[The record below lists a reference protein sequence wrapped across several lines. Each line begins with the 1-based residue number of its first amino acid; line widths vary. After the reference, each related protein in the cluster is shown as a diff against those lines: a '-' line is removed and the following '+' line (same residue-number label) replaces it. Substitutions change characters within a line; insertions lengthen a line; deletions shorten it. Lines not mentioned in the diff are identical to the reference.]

1 MQEHILACLSSS
13 PSNPKI
19 IRTAARMAEAFGGIF
34 TALYVQTP
42 DDTKRSGADKQRL
55 EAHMKL
61 AEDAGADIVI
71 AYGDDVP
78 YQIAEYARLSGVT
91 KIVLGRS
98 SMKRQHFW
106 SKPTL
111 TERVTEIV
119 PGMDIHII
127 PDAALDTEYRQPR
140 FISPDKFVPQPGD
153 LLLTALILAAATFL
167 GSAFLKCG
175 FTESSIITVYLLSVL
190 LISVFTR
197 GYTCSSISAVLGVVL
212 FNYFLTEPRLTL
224 HAYGSGYPVTFATM
238 LAASVIT
245 GTLASRLKDQAKL
258 SALAAYRTQILFDA
272 NQLLQKA
279 GSGQEIMEITA
290 GQLLKLLKR
299 DIITYEV
306 LENEAGKEGRL
317 SEGAVLPAAAD
328 ADLEALRALLL
339 NEEERA
345 AAEWV
350 FRHKKRAGASTG
362 TKNSARC
369 QYLAVRIRGEVY
381 GVIGIHTGGHPLD
394 SFENSV
400 LLSILGESA
409 LAMENSRN
417 AREKEQAA
425 VRAKN
430 EALRANLLRAIS
442 HDLRTP
448 LTSISG
454 NADTLRSGWEKLDD
468 ETRERIFTDIYEDAQ
483 WLISLVENLLAVSRI
498 EEGRM
503 QLHLSPELPDEVIRE
518 ALQHIRIPTAGHRI
532 TVDCGDE
539 LLLARMDARL
549 ISQVIINLV
558 ENALKY
564 TPPGSSIVIG
574 AEKQGDRVVIRVADD
589 GPGIPDDLKPR
600 VFEMFF
606 TGDRKVADSRRSL
619 GLGADSRRSLGL
631 GLSLCRSI
639 VSAHGGEITLT
650 DNTPSGCIFS
660 FTLPV

>member
-212 FNYFLTEPRLTL
+212 FNFFLTEPRLTL

-328 ADLEALRALLL
+328 ADLEALRSLLL

-564 TPPGSSIVIG
+564 TPPGSSVVIG
-574 AEKQGDRVVIRVADD
+574 AEKQGDRVMIRVADD
-589 GPGIPDDLKPR
+589 GPGIPDELKPR

-619 GLGADSRRSLGL
+619 GLG
-631 GLSLCRSI
+631 LSLCRSI
-639 VSAHGGEITLT
+639 VTAHGGEITLT
-650 DNTPSGCIFS
+650 DNTPSGCIFTFS
-660 FTLPV
+660 LPV

>member
-19 IRTAARMAEAFGGIF
+19 IRTAAKMAEAFGGIF

-119 PGMDIHII
+119 PGMDVHII

-212 FNYFLTEPRLTL
+212 FNFFLTEPRLTL

-468 ETRERIFTDIYEDAQ
+468 ETRERIFTDIYEDSQ

-532 TVDCGDE
+532 TVDCGEE

-564 TPPGSSIVIG
+564 TPSGSSIAIG

-619 GLGADSRRSLGL
+619 GLG
-631 GLSLCRSI
+631 LSLCRSI

>member
-19 IRTAARMAEAFGGIF
+19 IRTAAKMAEAFGGIF

-42 DDTKRSGADKQRL
+42 DAAKRSGADKQRL

-153 LLLTALILAAATFL
+153 LFFTALLLAAATVL
-167 GSAFLKCG
+167 GSAFLKSG

-212 FNYFLTEPRLTL
+212 FNFFLTEPRLTL

-317 SEGAVLPAAAD
+317 SEGTVLPAAPD
-328 ADLEALRALLL
+328 ADLKALQALLL
-339 NEEERA
+339 DEEERA

-468 ETRERIFTDIYEDAQ
+468 ETRERIFTDIYEDSQ

-532 TVDCGDE
+532 TVDCGEE

-564 TPPGSSIVIG
+564 TPSGSSIAIG

-619 GLGADSRRSLGL
+619 GLG
-631 GLSLCRSI
+631 LSLCRSI

>member
-564 TPPGSSIVIG
+564 TPPGSSVVIG
-574 AEKQGDRVVIRVADD
+574 AEKQGDRVMIRVADD
-589 GPGIPDDLKPR
+589 GPGIPDELKPR

-619 GLGADSRRSLGL
+619 GLG
-631 GLSLCRSI
+631 LSLCRSI
-639 VSAHGGEITLT
+639 VTAHGGEITLT
-650 DNTPSGCIFS
+650 DNTPSGCVFTFS
-660 FTLPV
+660 LPV

>member
-19 IRTAARMAEAFGGIF
+19 IRTAAKMAEAFGGIF

-140 FISPDKFVPQPGD
+140 FISPDKFVPQPRD
-153 LLLTALILAAATFL
+153 LLFTALILAAATVL
-167 GSAFLKCG
+167 GSAFLKSG

-212 FNYFLTEPRLTL
+212 FNFFLTEPRLTL

-317 SEGAVLPAAAD
+317 SEGTVLPAAPD
-328 ADLEALRALLL
+328 ADLKALQTLLL

-454 NADTLRSGWEKLDD
+454 NADTLRAGWEKLDD
-468 ETRERIFTDIYEDAQ
+468 ETRERIFTDIYEDSQ

-532 TVDCGDE
+532 TVDCGEE

-564 TPPGSSIVIG
+564 TPSGSSIAIG
-574 AEKQGDRVVIRVADD
+574 AERQGDRVVIRVADD
-589 GPGIPDDLKPR
+589 GPGIRDDLKPR

-606 TGDRKVADSRRSL
+606 TGDRKV
-619 GLGADSRRSLGL
+619 ADSRRSLGL

>member
-212 FNYFLTEPRLTL
+212 FNFFLTEPRLTL

-306 LENEAGKEGRL
+306 LDNEAGKEGRL
-317 SEGAVLPAAAD
+317 SEGVVLPAAPD
-328 ADLEALRALLL
+328 TDLEALRSLLL

-574 AEKQGDRVVIRVADD
+574 AEKQGDRVMIRVADD
-589 GPGIPDDLKPR
+589 GPGIPDGLKPR

-619 GLGADSRRSLGL
+619 GLG
-631 GLSLCRSI
+631 LSLCRSI
-639 VSAHGGEITLT
+639 VTAHGGEITLT
-650 DNTPSGCIFS
+650 DNTPSGCIFTFS
-660 FTLPV
+660 LPV

>member
-564 TPPGSSIVIG
+564 TPPGSSVVIG
-574 AEKQGDRVVIRVADD
+574 AEKQGDRVMIRVADD

-619 GLGADSRRSLGL
+619 GLG
-631 GLSLCRSI
+631 LSLCRSI
-639 VSAHGGEITLT
+639 VTAHGGEITLT
-650 DNTPSGCIFS
+650 DNTPSGCVFTFS
-660 FTLPV
+660 LPV

>member
-212 FNYFLTEPRLTL
+212 FNFFLTEPRLTL

-328 ADLEALRALLL
+328 ADLEALRSLLL

-564 TPPGSSIVIG
+564 TPPGSSVVIG
-574 AEKQGDRVVIRVADD
+574 AEKQGDRVMIRVADD

-619 GLGADSRRSLGL
+619 GLG
-631 GLSLCRSI
+631 LSLCRSI
-639 VSAHGGEITLT
+639 VTAHGGEITLT
-650 DNTPSGCIFS
+650 DNTPSGCVFTFS
-660 FTLPV
+660 LPV

>member
-19 IRTAARMAEAFGGIF
+19 IRTAAKMAEAFGGIF

-140 FISPDKFVPQPGD
+140 FISPDKFVPQLGD
-153 LLLTALILAAATFL
+153 LLLTALLLAAATVL
-167 GSAFLKCG
+167 GSAFLKSG

-212 FNYFLTEPRLTL
+212 FNFFLTEPRLTL

-317 SEGAVLPAAAD
+317 SEGTVLPAAPD
-328 ADLEALRALLL
+328 ADLKALQALLL

-468 ETRERIFTDIYEDAQ
+468 ETRERIFTDIYEDSQ

-619 GLGADSRRSLGL
+619 GLG
-631 GLSLCRSI
+631 LSLCRSI

-650 DNTPSGCIFS
+650 DNTPSGCVFS

>member
-78 YQIAEYARLSGVT
+78 YHIAEYARLSGVT

-212 FNYFLTEPRLTL
+212 FNFFLTEPRLTL

-564 TPPGSSIVIG
+564 TPPGSSVVIG
-574 AEKQGDRVVIRVADD
+574 AEKQGDRVMIRVADD

-619 GLGADSRRSLGL
+619 GLG
-631 GLSLCRSI
+631 LSLCRSI
-639 VSAHGGEITLT
+639 VTAHGGEITLT
-650 DNTPSGCIFS
+650 DNTPSGCIFTFS
-660 FTLPV
+660 LPV

>member
-328 ADLEALRALLL
+328 ADLEALRSLLL

-564 TPPGSSIVIG
+564 TPPGSSVVIG
-574 AEKQGDRVVIRVADD
+574 AEKQGDRVMIRVADD

-619 GLGADSRRSLGL
+619 GLG
-631 GLSLCRSI
+631 LSLCRSI
-639 VSAHGGEITLT
+639 VTAHGGEITLT
-650 DNTPSGCIFS
+650 DNTPSGCVFTFS
-660 FTLPV
+660 LPV

>member
-19 IRTAARMAEAFGGIF
+19 IRTAAKMAEAFGGIF

-119 PGMDIHII
+119 PGMDVHII

-153 LLLTALILAAATFL
+153 LLLTALLLAAATVL

-212 FNYFLTEPRLTL
+212 FNFFLTEPRLTL

-317 SEGAVLPAAAD
+317 SEGTVLPAAQD
-328 ADLEALRALLL
+328 ADLKALQALLL

-468 ETRERIFTDIYEDAQ
+468 ETRERIFTDIYEDSQ

-532 TVDCGDE
+532 TVDCGEE

-564 TPPGSSIVIG
+564 TPSGSSIAIG

-619 GLGADSRRSLGL
+619 GLG
-631 GLSLCRSI
+631 LSLCRSI

>member
-279 GSGQEIMEITA
+279 GSGQEIMEITGILNGTTNYMLTKMSNDHMDFA
-290 GQLLKLLKR
+290 EVLKEAQEKGYAESDPTADVGGFDAARKIAILASIGFNSRVVMDDVSVEGIQHISLRDIEYAKELDYVIKLLGIAKQYDNKKISVGVHPTMLPKNHPLASINDVFNAVYIEGKPIGEAMFFGR
-299 DIITYEV
+299 GAGRFPTASAACGDIIEISRNIRENCTGRVGCTCYETTHLAEAKEIESPYYVRV
-306 LENEAGKEGRL
+306 LVEDEPGVLATIAGAFGDYGVSLKTVVQKRSIGDMAEIVIITKGV
-317 SEGAVLPAAAD
+317 SEYNMKLASD
-328 ADLEALRALLL
+328 AL
-339 NEEERA
+339 
-345 AAEWV
+345 
-350 FRHKKRAGASTG
+350 KRAS
-362 TKNSARC
+362 C
-369 QYLAVRIRGEVY
+369 VDRISN
-381 GVIGIHTGGHPLD
+381 I
-394 SFENSV
+394 
-400 LLSILGESA
+400 
-409 LAMENSRN
+409 
-417 AREKEQAA
+417 
-425 VRAKN
+425 
-430 EALRANLLRAIS
+430 
-442 HDLRTP
+442 
-448 LTSISG
+448 
-454 NADTLRSGWEKLDD
+454 
-468 ETRERIFTDIYEDAQ
+468 
-483 WLISLVENLLAVSRI
+483 
-498 EEGRM
+498 
-503 QLHLSPELPDEVIRE
+503 
-518 ALQHIRIPTAGHRI
+518 
-532 TVDCGDE
+532 
-539 LLLARMDARL
+539 
-549 ISQVIINLV
+549 
-558 ENALKY
+558 
-564 TPPGSSIVIG
+564 
-574 AEKQGDRVVIRVADD
+574 IRVED
-589 GPGIPDDLKPR
+589 P
-600 VFEMFF
+600 
-606 TGDRKVADSRRSL
+606 SL
-619 GLGADSRRSLGL
+619 L
-631 GLSLCRSI
+631 
-639 VSAHGGEITLT
+639 H
-650 DNTPSGCIFS
+650 
-660 FTLPV
+660 

>member
-19 IRTAARMAEAFGGIF
+19 IRTAAKMAEAFGGIF

-127 PDAALDTEYRQPR
+127 PDAAEYRQPR

-153 LLLTALILAAATFL
+153 LLFTALLLAAATVL

-212 FNYFLTEPRLTL
+212 FNFFLTEPRLTL

-306 LENEAGKEGRL
+306 LENDAGKEGRL
-317 SEGAVLPAAAD
+317 SEGTVLPAAQD
-328 ADLEALRALLL
+328 ADLKALQALLL

-468 ETRERIFTDIYEDAQ
+468 ETRERIFTDIYEDSQ

-532 TVDCGDE
+532 TVDCGEE
-539 LLLARMDARL
+539 LLLASMDARL

-564 TPPGSSIVIG
+564 TPSGSSIAIG

-619 GLGADSRRSLGL
+619 GLG
-631 GLSLCRSI
+631 LSLCRSI

>member
-19 IRTAARMAEAFGGIF
+19 IRTAAKMAEAFGGIF

-328 ADLEALRALLL
+328 ADLEALRSLLL

-574 AEKQGDRVVIRVADD
+574 AEKQGDRVMIRVADD

-619 GLGADSRRSLGL
+619 GLG
-631 GLSLCRSI
+631 LSLCRSI
-639 VSAHGGEITLT
+639 VTAHGGEITLT
-650 DNTPSGCIFS
+650 DNTPSGCVFTFS
-660 FTLPV
+660 LPV

>member
-42 DDTKRSGADKQRL
+42 DDAKRSGADKQRL

-328 ADLEALRALLL
+328 ADLEALRSLLL

-564 TPPGSSIVIG
+564 TPPGSSVVIG
-574 AEKQGDRVVIRVADD
+574 AEKQGDRVMIRVADD

-619 GLGADSRRSLGL
+619 GLG
-631 GLSLCRSI
+631 LSLCRSI
-639 VSAHGGEITLT
+639 VTAHGGEITLT
-650 DNTPSGCIFS
+650 DNTPSGCVFTFS
-660 FTLPV
+660 LPV